1 MMGVNCKNR
10 QTYRGFT
17 LVELLVVISI
27 IAILVALLLPALAA
41 ARELAKRTV
50 CASNLRE
57 FGQSLY
63 EYASE
68 YRLYPPQRAA
78 NGAEITQENYLWGG
92 YVPQENSIPGGE
104 FNALLDIFGVA
115 TEPKLATNPMPA
127 PAMILSCPEFTV
139 PPPTT
144 NINSTAVPFNSFPT
158 GYSVLYRDTYWANE
172 SGYYEHSGGPLY
184 KGAPQPQC
192 YYAEIGYL
200 YLGGSYWWPGA
211 SGSGE
216 LDGEVDSPLSPASNP
231 TWALAGD
238 IISGWNL
245 SPTAHFTPTGAIAG
259 GNELYN
265 DGHVDWL
272 PWGKGRN
279 VQNNGG
285 PYYQFYWRRTMQH
298 P

>member
-1 MMGVNCKNR
+1 MSRRFNTGKR
-10 QTYRGFT
+10 ALAFT

-27 IAILVALLLPALAA
+27 IAILIALLLPALAA

-57 FGQSLY
+57 FGQTLFEYCS
-63 EYASE
+63 EYAT
-68 YRLYPPQRAA
+68 YPAQRSS
-78 NGAEITQENYLWGG
+78 NGAEITAENYMQGG
-92 YVPQENSIPGGE
+92 YGPQENSLPGAE
-104 FNALLDIFGVA
+104 FNAMLDLMGVM
-115 TEPKLATNPMPA
+115 TEPKLATDPMPE
-127 PAMILSCPEFTV
+127 PAYILSCPEFAV
-139 PPPTT
+139 PAPTT
-144 NINSTAVPFNSFPT
+144 NINSTAIPFNSFSS

-184 KGAPQPQC
+184 RGPPQPQY
-192 YYAEIGYL
+192 YYAEIGYF
-200 YLGGSYWWPGA
+200 YLGGSYWWPGPT
-211 SGSGE
+211 GSGE
-216 LDGEVDSPLSPASNP
+216 LDGQVDSPLSTASNP
-231 TWALAGD
+231 TWALASD
-238 IISGWNL
+238 IISGWSA
-245 SPTAHFTPTGAIAG
+245 SPSAHFTPTGAIAG

-272 PWGKGRN
+272 PWDNGGN